1 MSERN
6 SSRTPIRSKMGTNL
20 KMSAAAGV
28 LAFALSPSAWAQEAA
43 SAPVAPATPASVAPA
58 TTDNG
63 GLTDIVVTAT
73 RRSEAANKI
82 PLAIRALGGE
92 ALRDLHVSNLEDLVA
107 QMSNVRSASRGP
119 GVSSI
124 YIRGLSS
131 DTPGAQ
137 FMGTVGV
144 QPNVA
149 LYLNDAP
156 SSMPGRNLDI
166 YPVDLNRVEVLA
178 GPQGTLFGASSMGG
192 AIRYITS
199 KPDLTRWG
207 GGSTARS
214 RRPTARR

>member
-1 MSERN
+1 
-6 SSRTPIRSKMGTNL
+6 
-20 KMSAAAGV
+20 
-28 LAFALSPSAWAQEAA
+28 
-43 SAPVAPATPASVAPA
+43 
-58 TTDNG
+58 
-63 GLTDIVVTAT
+63 
-73 RRSEAANKI
+73 
-82 PLAIRALGGE
+82 
-92 ALRDLHVSNLEDLVA
+92 
-107 QMSNVRSASRGP
+107 
-119 GVSSI
+119 VSSI

-207 GGSTARS
+207 GDQRLGLGDLQRGDERRGRWLYQHPDRQGQAGPARH
-214 RRPTARR
+214 RLF